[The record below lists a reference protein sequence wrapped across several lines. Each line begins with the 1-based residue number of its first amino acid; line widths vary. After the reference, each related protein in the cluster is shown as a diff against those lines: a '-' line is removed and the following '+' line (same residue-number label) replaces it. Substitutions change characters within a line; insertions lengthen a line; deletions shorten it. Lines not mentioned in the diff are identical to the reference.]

1 MFSMEPVIADECGRV
16 KVAEPGDRFDLSKD
30 AQGRIILRK
39 LQPNSPISD
48 DTPVLGLGLNG
59 ELIWP
64 KGTRK
69 PSAAEIAIAVRE
81 ERDSE

>member
-39 LQPNSPISD
+39 LQPNSAISENI
-48 DTPVLGLGLNG
+48 PVLELGRDG

-64 KGTRK
+64 KGARK

-81 ERDSE
+81 ERDAE